1 MKFSKFDVNCF
12 SKNDGNNSS
21 VRLRTDS
28 VMNSLDFRAKVEML
42 KETPRPLQEGKR
54 ITIEKTFIPQEEA
67 VNVNHY
73 EALGNIQLLSP
84 ITKPIKSLLF
94 RRHRPFRLTIFFFIV
109 THACFSQSTCSYCVY
124 LARRFVKSLILN
136 LPQS

>member
-1 MKFSKFDVNCF
+1 MKFSKFDVNCC

-42 KETPRPLQEGKR
+42 KETPRTLQEGKR
-54 ITIEKTFIPQEEA
+54 ITIEKTFIPQDQEEA

-94 RRHRPFRLTIFFFIV
+94 RRLTFFF
-109 THACFSQSTCSYCVY
+109 
-124 LARRFVKSLILN
+124 FVL
-136 LPQS
+136 